1 MQFALNI
8 IGQGVCADSPF
19 AFFAPKQSI
28 VRIVLHSDRTHNVT
42 ELRSFSVLF
51 AFFFGSFSFF
61 SKKGQRTRRDRRNT
75 KGCPKVRDGEG
86 EG

>member
-1 MQFALNI
+1 MT
-8 IGQGVCADSPF
+8 F
-19 AFFAPKQSI
+19 AFFADFAPKQSI
-28 VRIVLHSDRTHNVT
+28 VRVERHSGRTHNVT

-75 KGCPKVRDGEG
+75 EGCPKVRDGVG
-86 EG
+86 GSRF